1 MAKTSGID
9 RRDFVVGAVALGGRG
24 GLVLIIVLVLL
35 LVQHHRWRLGRYA
48 CRHHVVSPP
57 KMRRRLT

>member
-35 LVQHHRWRLGRYA
+35 LVQHHR
-48 CRHHVVSPP
+48 
-57 KMRRRLT
+57 